1 MADVTGR
8 EPDPLAT
15 IVEGA
20 PPPHAPRWWAYPWAT
35 LAGRIYLLIL
45 LVTVVL
51 VVLAVGYERRETALR
66 REIQALRAEVWMGDL
81 VLAEVGAFRRATSI
95 IDAFA
100 GHLSNGI
107 GVAAVCADTAAD
119 HVGGDPLIRA
129 LAVLDAAGATLCH
142 SDGVGV
148 EVPMADA
155 GWFTQAL
162 AQEGPVLSG
171 AMPSPRH
178 GVTVMVVAH
187 RATAADG
194 ALLVLVAAV
203 DVDALARRF
212 DAAGLPAGSRLTI
225 VDGDGR
231 VAFDATGRAPAGT
244 PYPNLVGA
252 PTDGFGASHATLVPD
267 VAGERRVVAFAP
279 VLNEDEGSLVAL
291 SIPAAAVLPAGLP
304 ALGRAAL
311 LVAALIGV
319 LATIATIALTRLVF
333 RPIRVLEEA
342 MRRVADGDLSSRVAP
357 AAQRGELRTLAA
369 AFDGMTRALRHQ
381 RRALTHAAGALAER
395 ERELRLLADHLVDL
409 VYAADAEG
417 RITYASASYRTAL
430 GYDPERLEGRDPLSL
445 VVPEDA
451 DALRPRLAAALARG
465 EAPFRSEVR
474 LHGADGEVHWFEL
487 IVTPVADADGA
498 FQGTQGTLRE
508 ISERKRLE
516 ALLEEQALND
526 PLTGLPNR
534 RYFAE
539 VVQRLLLQ
547 AKRSGELVAIGF
559 VDLDDFKAVND
570 THGHQAGDVLLRE
583 VAGRLRAAVREGDV
597 VARLG
602 GDEFTVA
609 LRELH
614 DERHAR
620 TVAARVAAAFRE
632 PFDLGLVEVPSL
644 ASVGVALFPADGD
657 DLEALLRAADHAMYR
672 AKQHGSGSVAFATDA
687 KEV

>member
-1 MADVTGR
+1 VADGAGR

-15 IVEGA
+15 IVDGA
-20 PPPHAPRWWAYPWAT
+20 PPARAPAWWAYPWAT
-35 LAGRIYLLIL
+35 LSGRIYLLIL
-45 LVTVVL
+45 LVTVAFVAFA
-51 VVLAVGYERRETALR
+51 VVYERREATLQ
-66 REIQALRAEVWMGDL
+66 REIQVLRAEVWMGDL
-81 VLAEVGAFRRATSI
+81 VLAEVGAFRRAANVL
-95 IDAFA
+95 DAFSAHLTNGVGA
-100 GHLSNGI
+100 GE
-107 GVAAVCADTAAD
+107 ACADAATD

-129 LAVLDAAGATLCH
+129 LAVLDASGATRCH
-142 SDGVGV
+142 SDGDGV
-148 EVPMADA
+148 ELPVADA
-155 GWFTQAL
+155 GWFAEAL
-162 AQEGPVLSG
+162 AREGPVLSG
-171 AMPSPRH
+171 ALPSPRH
-178 GVTVMVVAH
+178 GVTVMVVAQ
-187 RATAADG
+187 RAVAEDGTA
-194 ALLVLVAAV
+194 LVVAAAV

-225 VDGDGR
+225 VGGDGR
-231 VAFDATGRAPAGT
+231 VAFDASGRAPAGT
-244 PYPNLVGA
+244 PYPDLVGA
-252 PTDGFGASHATLVPD
+252 PTDPSGASYATLVPD
-267 VAGERRVVAFAP
+267 AAGEQRVVAFAP
-279 VLNEDEGSLVAL
+279 VLDPNEGSLVAL
-291 SIPAAAVLPAGLP
+291 SIPAAAVLPAGWP
-304 ALGRAAL
+304 ELGRAAIV
-311 LVAALIGV
+311 VAALIGL

-357 AAQRGELRTLAA
+357 AARRGELRTLAA

-381 RRALTHAAGALAER
+381 RRALTHAAGALADR

-430 GYDPERLEGRDPLSL
+430 GYDPERLIGRDPLSL

-451 DALRPRLAAALARG
+451 DALRPRLGAALARG
-465 EAPFRSEVR
+465 EPHVRSEVR

-487 IVTPVADADGA
+487 IVTPVADPDGA
-498 FQGTQGTLRE
+498 FQGSQGTLRE

-632 PFDLGLVEVPSL
+632 PFDLGLVEVRAL

-672 AKQHGSGSVAFATDA
+672 AKQHGSGSVAFAADA
-687 KEV
+687 EEV